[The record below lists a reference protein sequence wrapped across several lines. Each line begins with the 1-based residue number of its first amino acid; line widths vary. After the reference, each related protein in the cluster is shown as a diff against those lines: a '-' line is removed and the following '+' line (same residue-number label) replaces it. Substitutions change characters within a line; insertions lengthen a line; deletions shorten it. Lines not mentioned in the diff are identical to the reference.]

1 MENNDNELGRNE
13 VRAFIFE
20 IIDDMSDT
28 EMRQLL
34 KDLEGW
40 RKSKNEK
47 RKYPRRSTLI
57 NITYSSDQRRIFED
71 FVRNI
76 SVSGLYIETNLLSE
90 LGQKLIMTFSH
101 PDSGNP
107 IKVIGKVIRVDS
119 GGIGVKFNK
128 LTESPNTNGE
138 IKNRSP
144 VSAIVVLNT

>member
-1 MENNDNELGRNE
+1 MENNNNELGKNE

-34 KDLEGW
+34 QDLEKW
-40 RKSKNEK
+40 QKSKNEK

-57 NITYSSDQRRIFED
+57 GITYSSDQRRTFED

-76 SVSGLYIETNLLSE
+76 SAAGIFIETNLLSE
-90 LGQKLIMTFSH
+90 LGQKLTMTFSH
-101 PDSGNP
+101 PGSGAP
-107 IKVIGKVIRVDS
+107 IKVLGKVIRVDS

-128 LTESPNTNGE
+128 LLSDF
-138 IKNRSP
+138 
-144 VSAIVVLNT
+144 

>member
-1 MENNDNELGRNE
+1 MKNNDNELGRNE

-40 RKSKNEK
+40 QKSKDEK
-47 RKYPRRSTLI
+47 RKYSRRSTFMD
-57 NITYSSDQRRIFED
+57 ITYSSDQRRIFED

-76 SVSGLYIETNLLSE
+76 SAGGLFIETNLVTE
-90 LGQKLIMTFSH
+90 LGQKLTMTFSH
-101 PDSGNP
+101 PDSGDP
-107 IKVIGKVIRVDS
+107 IKVLGKIIRVDS

-128 LTESPNTNGE
+128 LLSD
-138 IKNRSP
+138 
-144 VSAIVVLNT
+144 L

>member
-34 KDLEGW
+34 KDLEKW
-40 RKSKNEK
+40 QKSKNEK

-57 NITYSSDQRRIFED
+57 DITYLSDQRRIFED

-76 SVSGLYIETNLLSE
+76 SAGGLFIETNFLSE
-90 LGQKLIMTFSH
+90 LGQKLTMTFFH
-101 PDSGNP
+101 PGSGDP
-107 IKVIGKVIRVDS
+107 IKVLGKVIRVDS

-128 LTESPNTNGE
+128 LLSDF
-138 IKNRSP
+138 
-144 VSAIVVLNT
+144 

>member
-1 MENNDNELGRNE
+1 MEINDNELGRNE

-34 KDLEGW
+34 QDLEKW
-40 RKSKNEK
+40 QKSKNEK

-57 NITYSSDQRRIFED
+57 GITYSSDQRRTFED

-76 SVSGLYIETNLLSE
+76 SAAGLFIETNLLSE
-90 LGQKLIMTFSH
+90 LGQKLTMTFSH
-101 PDSGNP
+101 PDSGDP
-107 IKVIGKVIRVDS
+107 IKVLGKVIGVDS

-128 LTESPNTNGE
+128 LLSDF
-138 IKNRSP
+138 
-144 VSAIVVLNT
+144 

>member
-1 MENNDNELGRNE
+1 MEINDNELGRNE

-40 RKSKNEK
+40 QKSKDEK
-47 RKYPRRSTLI
+47 RKYSRRSTLI
-57 NITYSSDQRRIFED
+57 GITYSSDQRRTFED

-76 SVSGLYIETNLLSE
+76 SAAGLFIETNLLSE
-90 LGQKLIMTFSH
+90 LGQKLTMTFSH
-101 PDSGNP
+101 PDSSDP
-107 IKVIGKVIRVDS
+107 IKILGKIVRVDS

-128 LTESPNTNGE
+128 LLSG
-138 IKNRSP
+138 
-144 VSAIVVLNT
+144 L

>member
-1 MENNDNELGRNE
+1 MEINDNELGRNE

-34 KDLEGW
+34 KDLEKW
-40 RKSKNEK
+40 QKSKNEK

-57 NITYSSDQRRIFED
+57 GITYSSGQRCTFED

-76 SVSGLYIETNLLSE
+76 SAAGLFIETNLLSE
-90 LGQKLIMTFSH
+90 LGQKLTMTFSH
-101 PDSGNP
+101 PDSGDP
-107 IKVIGKVIRVDS
+107 IKVLGKVIRVDS

-128 LTESPNTNGE
+128 LLSDF
-138 IKNRSP
+138 
-144 VSAIVVLNT
+144 